1 LFFEKINK
9 TGKPLFKLSKRERIF
24 KLTKYEMK
32 MKIRKEITT
41 DTEGIQRDIRT
52 YFKKPVLY

>member
-1 LFFEKINK
+1 MFFEKINK

-32 MKIRKEITT
+32 MKIRKEITR
-41 DTEGIQRDIRT
+41 GNPKRHKDI
-52 YFKKPVLY
+52 L